1 MTKTKK
7 KPQSDVWKSIYV
19 HFRCQDD
26 MIEFCTKINQMI
38 PTNVSE
44 TFYPLYDK
52 KMSLFKDDEEIVTI
66 DPDKLVPKK
75 RKEKE
80 VDVQDQIDDA
90 ETHLKALKQEKQRI
104 AFEQIPMLMDEMG
117 IERVD
122 VDGATVKLKAFVSAS
137 IPADRKQ
144 EAFNWLREHGL
155 DDIIKNDIIV
165 SFGRGQ
171 DNQAGDVMYDLEQ
184 KGFHPEQKTHIHSMT
199 LKAFIREQVEQG
211 ETIDLDMFG
220 AFVARTAEVRRN
232 K

>member
-1 MTKTKK
+1 MM
-7 KPQSDVWKSIYV
+7 Q
-19 HFRCQDD
+19 
-26 MIEFCTKINQMI
+26 
-38 PTNVSE
+38 SE
-44 TFYPLYDK
+44 TIFEEEMFADAA
-52 KMSLFKDDEEIVTI
+52 SLDNVGADGGKQLSG
-66 DPDKLVPKK
+66 LVLQLNN
-75 RKEKE
+75 
-80 VDVQDQIDDA
+80 VQDQIDDA

-184 KGFHPEQKTHIHSMT
+184 KGFHPEQKTHIHAMT
-199 LKAFIREQVEQG
+199 LKAFVKERVEQG
-211 ETIDLDMFG
+211 KPIDLDMFG

>member
-1 MTKTKK
+1 MLNIVVRSGFVNTK
-7 KPQSDVWKSIYV
+7 PEEDVLAMK
-19 HFRCQDD
+19 Q
-26 MIEFCTKINQMI
+26 
-38 PTNVSE
+38 SE
-44 TFYPLYDK
+44 TIF
-52 KMSLFKDDEEIVTI
+52 EEEMFADAATLDNVGA
-66 DPDKLVPKK
+66 DGGKQLSGLV
-75 RKEKE
+75 RQLNN
-80 VDVQDQIDDA
+80 VNQQIEDA
-90 ETHLKALKQEKQRI
+90 ETHLKALKQEKQRM

-122 VDGATVKLKAFVSAS
+122 VDGVTVKLKAFVSAS

-199 LKAFIREQVEQG
+199 LKAFVKERVEQG
-211 ETIDLDMFG
+211 KPIDLDMFG

>member
-1 MTKTKK
+1 M
-7 KPQSDVWKSIYV
+7 S
-19 HFRCQDD
+19 
-26 MIEFCTKINQMI
+26 
-38 PTNVSE
+38 SE
-44 TFYPLYDK
+44 VDIF
-52 KMSLFKDDEEIVTI
+52 DDE
-66 DPDKLVPKK
+66 DKSFDASTLEGVQAENGKQLSGLV
-75 RKEKE
+75 R
-80 VDVQDQIDDA
+80 QLNNIQQQIEDA
-90 ETHLKALKQEKQRI
+90 EQHLKALKQDKQRI
-104 AFEQIPMLMDEMG
+104 SFEQIPMLMDEMG
-117 IERVD
+117 IERID
-122 VDGATVKLKAFVSAS
+122 VDGLIVKLKPFVTAS

-211 ETIDLDMFG
+211 KPIDLDMFG